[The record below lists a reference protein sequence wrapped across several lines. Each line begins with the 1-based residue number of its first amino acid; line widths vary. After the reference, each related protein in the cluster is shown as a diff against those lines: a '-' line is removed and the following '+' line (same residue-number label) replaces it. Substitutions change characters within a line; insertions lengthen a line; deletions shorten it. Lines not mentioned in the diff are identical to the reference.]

1 MKVNTKSI
9 VFAAAITALATPMMA
24 GAVVKTNQTE
34 VVSIPVVYSG
44 YDLSSIEGRAMVERK
59 IQSNKEPTNS
69 ISVFEGAKIGLIMHE
84 PVPAE
89 PLSHEQSWTSDG
101 WAHPQPL
108 PS

>member
-34 VVSIPVVYSG
+34 DVSIPVVYSG

-59 IQSNKEPTNS
+59 IQNAARKICGSIKYSETRSFRQVAANKTCYNEAVENALN
-69 ISVFEGAKIGLIMHE
+69 VVEK
-84 PVPAE
+84 
-89 PLSHEQSWTSDG
+89 LSAAAD
-101 WAHPQPL
+101 
-108 PS
+108 